1 MSYYTL
7 ITGANGEFGHGLI
20 SKLYAQGTKIITLDL
35 NDLDPTL
42 VPMVE
47 KAYRLDLMG
56 KEGVDDIFANYDF
69 DQIYH
74 LAALLSTS
82 SERIPAKACNINVM
96 GTVGV
101 LDRAVKQAEKNHIRV
116 KVMFCSTIAVYGL
129 PNLEVKAANPFVSE
143 DQFVTPTTMYGCNKL
158 ACEHLGSYYTFNYM
172 QLKDDPRKR
181 DYGLDF
187 RCIRFPG
194 VISAFTL
201 PTGGTS
207 DYAPEM
213 IHAAAKGEKYN
224 CFVRESAKIPFIT
237 MPEAIDALM
246 TLSQAPAEKLTR
258 RVYNI
263 GGFAATAGEIYAL
276 VRESF
281 PNAPETTF
289 NPDVARQG
297 IVDTWPEDVN
307 DEAARKDWG
316 YKPTHT
322 LRSAFTEYLLPNIKA
337 FYANKK

>member
-1 MSYYTL
+1 MSFYTL

-20 SKLYAQGTKIITLDL
+20 SRLYKNGVKIITLDL
-35 NDLDPTL
+35 NDLDPVL

-47 KAYRLDLMG
+47 KSYKVDLMD
-56 KEGVDDIFANYDF
+56 KAALDEIFGAYNF
-69 DQIYH
+69 NQIYH

-82 SERIPAKACNINVM
+82 SERIPAKACDINVM

-101 LDRAVKQAEKNHIRV
+101 LDRAIKQAEKNQIKI

-129 PNLEVKAANPFVSE
+129 PNLEVKAQNPFVRE
-143 DQFVTPTTMYGCNKL
+143 DQFLTPTTMYGCNKL
-158 ACEHLGSYYTFNYM
+158 ACENLGAYFTFNYM
-172 QLKDDPRKR
+172 QLKDNPKERE
-181 DYGLDF
+181 YGLDF

-213 IHAAAKGEKYN
+213 IHAAAKGEAYN

-237 MPEAIDALM
+237 MEEAIGALLK
-246 TLSQAPAEKLTR
+246 LSEAPAERLTR

-276 VRESF
+276 VKEFF
-281 PNAPETTF
+281 PNAPATTF

-307 DEAARKDWG
+307 DEAARKDWD
-316 YKPTHT
+316 YAPTHT
-322 LRSAFTEYLLPNIKA
+322 LRSAFTEYLMPNIVA
-337 FYANKK
+337 FYKNKK